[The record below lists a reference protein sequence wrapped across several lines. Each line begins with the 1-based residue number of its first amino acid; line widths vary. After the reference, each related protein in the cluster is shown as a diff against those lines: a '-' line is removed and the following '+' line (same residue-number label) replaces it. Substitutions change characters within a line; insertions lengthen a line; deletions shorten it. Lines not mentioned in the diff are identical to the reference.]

1 MDSLVFSVTYSRNLI
16 CFSVSTHSQEKTGM
30 MWRRHRCL
38 PLGRLAK
45 LLWIVHKEQ
54 VSFYFE
60 VFLYNQNCHAGRGWK
75 ILGKHFL
82 EVSFELHLSVCFVWT
97 CSKTRSSGLL
107 NRVTYPGSFSSS
119 ILGPVG
125 LWTIRLECEAG
136 SSFDIYVYRLHKCS
150 CFVSCHYIIPK
161 SFA

>member
-1 MDSLVFSVTYSRNLI
+1 MDRLVFSLTYEVI
-16 CFSVSTHSQEKTGM
+16 CFSVSTHSQEKIGM

-60 VFLYNQNCHAGRGWK
+60 VFLDSQNCHAGRGWE
-75 ILGKHFL
+75 IWGKHFL
-82 EVSFELHLSVCFVWT
+82 EVSLELYLSVCLVCT
-97 CSKTRSSGLL
+97 CSKTRNSELL
-107 NRVTYPGSFSSS
+107 NRVLYCGSFSSS
-119 ILGPVG
+119 VLGPAG
-125 LWTIRLECEAG
+125 LWIIHVECEAG
-136 SSFDIYVYRLHKCS
+136 SSFDIHVYRLHKCS
-150 CFVSCHYIIPK
+150 CFVSYHYIIPE